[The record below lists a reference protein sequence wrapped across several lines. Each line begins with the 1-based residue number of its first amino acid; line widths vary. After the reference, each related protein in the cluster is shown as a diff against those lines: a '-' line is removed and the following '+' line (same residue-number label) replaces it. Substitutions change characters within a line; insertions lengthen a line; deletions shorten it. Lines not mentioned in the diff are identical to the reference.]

1 MKGSVLRITR
11 RLAAVAI
18 SAAAAAGLVL
28 GEAAPALADTQQA
41 YEIASGAIPSGTS
54 CETILLSAQL
64 SASGP
69 AYVSAIT
76 LNAGA
81 KTCTSWIER
90 SANKGKTWTTLARRA
105 VPHTTPGAFVK
116 TGEFYDGPGHLARP
130 CARYG
135 TGKTVCGT
143 AMTLRSSAAR
153 AHGGALPLS
162 YERTEATAT
171 TSTNR
176 CFGGIGSTTAAKRST
191 SRVDALLG
199 SVPTV
204 MNKAGATCTAVLQL
218 SANGG
223 KSWKTVSATHV
234 LPAPANQVVFG
245 FTATYPDGT
254 GHLARVCITLA
265 GKRHCSKG
273 W

>member
-11 RLAAVAI
+11 RLAAVTI
-18 SAAAAAGLVL
+18 SVAAAAGLVL

-41 YEIASGAIPSGTS
+41 YEIASVAIPSGNS
-54 CETILLSAQL
+54 CEAILLSAQL

-69 AYVSAIT
+69 AYVSAVT
-76 LNAGA
+76 ENTGA
-81 KTCTSWIER
+81 KTCTSWIQR
-90 SANKGKTWTTLARRA
+90 STNKGKTWTNLAKHA
-105 VPHTTPGAFVK
+105 IPHTGPGAFVK
-116 TGEFYDGPGHLARP
+116 TGEFYDGPGNLARP
-130 CARYG
+130 CAQYG
-135 TGKTVCGT
+135 TGKAVCGT
-143 AMTLRSSAAR
+143 AMTLRRSAAKSR
-153 AHGGALPLS
+153 GGGLPLS
-162 YERTEATAT
+162 YERSGTSAT
-171 TSTNR
+171 TSTNQ

-199 SVPTV
+199 NAATAL
-204 MNKAGATCTAVLQL
+204 NKAGTACTAVLQV

-223 KSWKTVSATHV
+223 KSWKTVSGTHV

-265 GKRHCSKG
+265 GKRHCSTG

>member
-18 SAAAAAGLVL
+18 SVAAAAGLVL

-41 YEIASGAIPSGTS
+41 YEIASVAIPSGNS
-54 CETILLSAQL
+54 CEAILLSAQL

-76 LNAGA
+76 ENTGA
-81 KTCTSWIER
+81 KTCTSWIQR
-90 SANKGKTWTTLARRA
+90 STNKGKTWTTLARHA
-105 VPHTTPGAFVK
+105 IPHTTPGAFVK
-116 TGEFYDGPGHLARP
+116 TGDFYDGPGNLARP
-130 CARYG
+130 CAKYG
-135 TGKTVCGT
+135 TGKAVCGT
-143 AMTLRSSAAR
+143 AVTLKSSAAKPR
-153 AHGGALPLS
+153 GGGLPLS
-162 YERTEATAT
+162 YERTEASAT
-171 TSTNR
+171 TSTNQ

-191 SRVDALLG
+191 SRADALLG
-199 SVPTV
+199 NVATV
-204 MNKAGATCTAVLQL
+204 ANKAGATCTAVLQL
-218 SANGG
+218 CANGG
-223 KSWKTVSATHV
+223 KSCKTVSATHV

-245 FTATYPDGT
+245 LTATYPDGT
-254 GHLARVCITLA
+254 GHLARVCVTLA

>member
-11 RLAAVAI
+11 RLSAIAI
-18 SAAAAAGLVL
+18 SVAAAAGLVL

-41 YEIASGAIPSGTS
+41 YHLVSVAIPSGNS
-54 CETILLSAQL
+54 CEAILLSAQL

-69 AYVSAIT
+69 AYVSAVTENI
-76 LNAGA
+76 GA

-90 SANKGKTWTTLARRA
+90 STNKGKTWTNLAKRA

-116 TGEFYDGPGHLARP
+116 TGEFYDGPGNLAKP
-130 CARYG
+130 CAQYG
-135 TGKTVCGT
+135 TGKAVCGT
-143 AMTLRSSAAR
+143 AVTLRSSTAR
-153 AHGGALPLS
+153 PHGGGLPLS
-162 YERTEATAT
+162 YERSGASAT
-171 TSTNR
+171 TSTNQ

-191 SRVDALLG
+191 SRADALIG
-199 SVPTV
+199 NVATV
-204 MNKAGATCTAVLQL
+204 MNKAGSTCTAVLQV

-234 LPAPANQVVFG
+234 LPAPANQAVFG

-254 GHLARVCITLA
+254 GHLARVCVTLA